1 MSGSVQQNSPSKSL
15 AWPIG
20 SKQSKNRDQLNSAS
34 PELQDK
40 QQIQYNNPMV
50 SLISFPIFTK
60 YLEILGY
67 SEGSAQMNIY
77 SYKHL
82 WRRRAPQLLLPES
95 SPPPP
100 LLFLSPSV
108 SAGHTW
114 CQLGLTRPEREQ
126 GGRWWW
132 QRWLA
137 TKIKIASIISLFDSL
152 LLVYR
157 HATDFCILILYPAI
171 LPNSLTSSNSFLAA
185 PLEVSMY
192 SIMSS
197 ANNDSFASSF
207 PVYILCISFFFFCLT
222 AMTSTSNTMLNKSGE
237 RVSIPVLF
245 LTLEEMLLASYHW
258 IMTLGVALSY
268 MTLYTHSAKSFIVNG
283 CRILSK
289 AFCTKWNKHISI
301 MFCNSLRRVSVN
313 SSLNI
318 L

>member
-1 MSGSVQQNSPSKSL
+1 
-15 AWPIG
+15 
-20 SKQSKNRDQLNSAS
+20 
-34 PELQDK
+34 
-40 QQIQYNNPMV
+40 
-50 SLISFPIFTK
+50 
-60 YLEILGY
+60 
-67 SEGSAQMNIY
+67 MNIY

-207 PVYILCISFFFFCLT
+207 PVYILCISFFFF
-222 AMTSTSNTMLNKSGE
+222 
-237 RVSIPVLF
+237 
-245 LTLEEMLLASYHW
+245 
-258 IMTLGVALSY
+258 LSDCY
-268 MTLYTHSAKSFIVNG
+268 D
-283 CRILSK
+283 
-289 AFCTKWNKHISI
+289 
-301 MFCNSLRRVSVN
+301 
-313 SSLNI
+313 
-318 L
+318 